1 MGFPAVCLANILD
14 YLALANEPLKRF
26 EKIVKGFATLGQPSL
41 LLLLATPIT
50 CDPAAVCHPS
60 LAGNFHKGG

>member
-26 EKIVKGFATLGQPSL
+26 EKIVKGFATLGQPSPL
-41 LLLLATPIT
+41 LLPPTT